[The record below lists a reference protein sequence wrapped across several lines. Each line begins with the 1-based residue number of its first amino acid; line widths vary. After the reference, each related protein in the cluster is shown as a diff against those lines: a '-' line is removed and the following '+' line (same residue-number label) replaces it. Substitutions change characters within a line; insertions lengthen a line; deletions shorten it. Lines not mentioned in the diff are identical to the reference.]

1 MITLIELR
9 EKIADNYDEITILEL
24 LEINAED
31 LVVAFSDRIEDR
43 FEKLSA
49 EFLNEEA
56 D

>member
-24 LEINAED
+24 LDITAEE
-31 LVVAFSDRIEDR
+31 LVEAFSDKIEER
-43 FEKLSA
+43 FEKLSS
-49 EFLNEEA
+49 EFLDEEP

>member
-31 LVVAFSDRIEDR
+31 LVEAFSDRIDER
-43 FEKLSA
+43 FEKLAA
-49 EFLNEEA
+49 EFIDEEP